1 MSVLFDIIFIILH
14 LWGDNLKNSRL
25 IAYSGV
31 ATALSVVMLF
41 LGSLIWVLGYTMP
54 LIASLIMIILL
65 DSISQKCALLTYV
78 ATSAVSFILLSDKE
92 CLLLYVLFFGY
103 YPLIRDKIN
112 EIKPKFLSI
121 LLKYITFNASMIL
134 TQVLCVYVFGIP
146 FDDMFGKWGIILFIV
161 CLNLVFTVFDKLYG
175 LLLKLY
181 RIKLKKKVEKYLK

>member
-1 MSVLFDIIFIILH
+1 M
-14 LWGDNLKNSRL
+14 KNSKI

-41 LGSLIWVLGYTMP
+41 LGSLIWVLAYTMP

-65 DSISQKCALLTYV
+65 DSISQKSAILTFIS
-78 ATSAVSFILLSDKE
+78 TSVISFILLSDKE

-112 EIKPKFLSI
+112 DIKPKFLSV
-121 LLKYITFNASMIL
+121 LLKYLTFNASMIL
-134 TQVLCVYVFGIP
+134 TQILCVYVFEIP
-146 FDDMFGKWGIILFIV
+146 FDDMLGKWGIVIFII
-161 CLNLVFTVFDKLYG
+161 CLNLVFAVYDKLYD

-181 RIKLKKKVEKYLK
+181 RIKLKKKVEKYIK

>member
-1 MSVLFDIIFIILH
+1 M
-14 LWGDNLKNSRL
+14 KNSKI

-41 LGSLIWVLGYTMP
+41 LGSLIWVLAYTMP

-65 DSISQKCALLTYV
+65 DSISRKSAILTFIS
-78 ATSAVSFILLSDKE
+78 TSVISFILLSDKE

-112 EIKPKFLSI
+112 DIKPKFLSV
-121 LLKYITFNASMIL
+121 LLKYLTFNASMIL
-134 TQVLCVYVFGIP
+134 TQILCVYVFEIP
-146 FDDMFGKWGIILFIV
+146 FDDMLGKWGIIIFIV
-161 CLNLVFTVFDKLYG
+161 CLNLVFAVYDKLYD

-181 RIKLKKKVEKYLK
+181 RIKVKKKVEKYIK

>member
-1 MSVLFDIIFIILH
+1 M
-14 LWGDNLKNSRL
+14 KNSKI

-41 LGSLIWVLGYTMP
+41 LGSLIWVLAYTMP

-65 DSISQKCALLTYV
+65 DSISQKSAILTFIS
-78 ATSAVSFILLSDKE
+78 TSVISFILLSDKE

-112 EIKPKFLSI
+112 DIKPKFLSV
-121 LLKYITFNASMIL
+121 LLKYLTFNASMIL
-134 TQVLCVYVFGIP
+134 TQILCVYVFGIP
-146 FDDMFGKWGIILFIV
+146 FDYMLGKWGIVIFII
-161 CLNLVFTVFDKLYG
+161 CLNLVFAVYDKLYD

-181 RIKLKKKVEKYLK
+181 RIKLKKKVEKYIK